1 MSLIYYRKPHD
12 TTIYRN
18 RCTDEPEELQSLV
31 QLNGRSGFVI
41 APFAVAEECPILL
54 LKADFETVSE
64 EEAARHCNGA
74 TDGCTLD
81 EDALCKDTL
90 LSEDTLSEGTLSE
103 GTLNEGT
110 SSEANSREDYSED
123 FRRFHQALEEG
134 RFAKLVLARNATVSR
149 SSTDNSPISLFYK
162 ACTLYPRMFI
172 ALFSTKRSGTWLI
185 ATPETLLAGSVTT
198 MSTMALA
205 GTMRLDD
212 ADRSFD
218 TLDATVGQQDIRWS
232 SKNIREQ
239 RFVETYLTE
248 RIATFAS
255 ECTVNGPY
263 TVRAGDLVH
272 LRSDI
277 AFTPKTTQCLG
288 DILDI
293 LHPTPAV
300 CGIPKEEATQ
310 FILANEHGSRSYY
323 SGFSGIIAP
332 DGDTFL
338 YVTLRCMSIAP
349 EGRHRLYAGGGLLVE
364 SEEEKEWAETEAK
377 MGTMMNLL

>member
-18 RCTDEPEELQSLV
+18 RCTDEPEELHSLA

-41 APFAVAEECPILL
+41 APFAVTEDCPILL
-54 LKADFETVSE
+54 LQADFEAVTDNEVTTHTHSRNN
-64 EEAARHCNGA
+64 ATNGG
-74 TDGCTLD
+74 TPCEDNGRD
-81 EDALCKDTL
+81 EYA
-90 LSEDTLSEGTLSE
+90 
-103 GTLNEGT
+103 
-110 SSEANSREDYSED
+110 ED
-123 FRRFHQALEEG
+123 FRRFHRALSEG
-134 RFAKLVLARNATVSR
+134 KFAKLVLARSTTVSIC
-149 SSTDNSPISLFYK
+149 STTDNSCTTDSSTPAATALDLFYK
-162 ACTLYPRMFI
+162 ACSMYPRMFI
-172 ALFSTKRSGTWLI
+172 ALFSTQRSGTWLI
-185 ATPETLLAGSVTT
+185 ATPETLLSGTASA

-205 GTMRLDD
+205 GTMRLND

-218 TLDATVGQQDIRWS
+218 TLQATVGQQDIRWS

-248 RIATFAS
+248 RIATFAAQ
-255 ECTVNGPY
+255 CTVNGPY

-277 AFTPKTTQCLG
+277 TFAPRTTRCLG

-300 CGIPKEEATQ
+300 CGIPKEEAAR
-310 FILANEHGSRSYY
+310 FIQANEHGDRSYY
-323 SGFSGIIAP
+323 SGFSGIISP
-332 DGDTFL
+332 QGDTFL
-338 YVTLRCMSIAP
+338 YVTLRCMNVM
-349 EGRHRLYAGGGLLVE
+349 GNGHYRLYAGGGLLVE

-377 MGTMMNLL
+377 TATMKNLL